1 MDRHDTISELMD
13 QYGTDVLHLAYSYV
27 RNRQTAED
35 LAQEI
40 FIKCY
45 ENLNSFQG
53 KSGLQT
59 WLYRIA
65 VNHCKDYLK
74 SWHHRKMVVGDFVT
88 SVFQS
93 SPEKELM
100 EKAERDEVLEE
111 VFQLPVKIREIIYL
125 YYFQEC
131 TQKEISDICK
141 INLNTVKARVA
152 RGKKLLKEAMSERR
166 GYDGKGNAKSEKP
179 HV

>member
-1 MDRHDTISELMD
+1 
-13 QYGTDVLHLAYSYV
+13 
-27 RNRQTAED
+27 
-35 LAQEI
+35 
-40 FIKCY
+40 
-45 ENLNSFQG
+45 
-53 KSGLQT
+53 
-59 WLYRIA
+59 
-65 VNHCKDYLK
+65 
-74 SWHHRKMVVGDFVT
+74 MVVGDFVT

-100 EKAERDEVLEE
+100 EKAERDEVLEA
-111 VFQLPVKIREIIYL
+111 VFQLPIKIREIIYL